1 MSKPFFSIVI
11 PSYNQGIYLEQCIL
25 SINNQDFSD
34 FELILI
40 DGGSNDS
47 SLDIIQKY
55 QHLFSYWQSCSD
67 NGQADAIAT
76 GFSRAQ
82 GRYLLWLNSD
92 DILLPH
98 TLSDYYSILSSR
110 KNIHFLYS
118 NMYLISSSVM

>member
-1 MSKPFFSIVI
+1 MILHSI
-11 PSYNQGIYLEQCIL
+11 LFK
-25 SINNQDFSD
+25 SINISF
-34 FELILI
+34 LI
-40 DGGSNDS
+40 G
-47 SLDIIQKY
+47 
-55 QHLFSYWQSCSD
+55 SCSD

-110 KNIHFLYS
+110 KNIHFYIPIC
-118 NMYLISSSVM
+118 ISFLHLVM